1 MTAHTDATTDEDRSS
16 KRRALALAG
25 VGVLVLLALLVAVPA
40 PAAAENVAQTN
51 DSNTTIEDVAP
62 YYPEHPSVDN
72 ESWTEGNENASA
84 NSIGTYLSRL
94 GTFVIGSDS
103 SSGGAMVTGMVLLGA
118 MLGAV
123 VRSRVG
129 LIGGGV
135 LTVAS
140 LWGVVGIGLAPEWVL
155 GITMFGVALVL
166 SAAMRRILQ

>member
-1 MTAHTDATTDEDRSS
+1 MNENTTDGENRSS
-16 KRRALALAG
+16 KRRALALTG
-25 VGVLVLLALLVAVPA
+25 VGALVLLALLVALPA
-40 PAAAENVAQTN
+40 PAAAESVAQDNST
-51 DSNTTIEDVAP
+51 NTTIDDVAP
-62 YYPEHPSVDN
+62 YYPEHPTVDN
-72 ESWTEGNENASA
+72 ASWTEGNENASA
-84 NSIGTYLSRL
+84 DSIGTYLSRL

-155 GITMFGVALVL
+155 GVTMFGVALVL